1 MTRQK
6 SRRETEI
13 LTDAG
18 PLTALAD
25 RNDPNHER
33 IVAELARLP
42 AVPLLTTWPCLTEA
56 MYLVGEAA
64 GHSGQDVLWGYVED
78 ELVSLHDLS
87 RDECRRMR
95 VLMAQY
101 ADTPM
106 DLADASLVAVAET
119 RGLKRVFTVD
129 SDFYVYRL
137 ADGGALEVIA
147 GPLRR

>member
-1 MTRQK
+1 MTRK
-6 SRRETEI
+6 KARRETEI

-33 IVAELARLP
+33 IVAEMANLP

-56 MYLVGEAA
+56 MYLAGEAA

-78 ELVSLHDLS
+78 DLVQVHDLS
-87 RDECRRMR
+87 SDERRRMR
-95 VLMAQY
+95 ILMAQY

-106 DLADASLVAVAET
+106 DLADASLVAAAET
-119 RGLKRVFTVD
+119 RELQRVLTVD
-129 SDFYVYRL
+129 SDFYIYRL
-137 ADGGALEVIA
+137 ADGSALDLIV
-147 GPLRR
+147 GPRRR